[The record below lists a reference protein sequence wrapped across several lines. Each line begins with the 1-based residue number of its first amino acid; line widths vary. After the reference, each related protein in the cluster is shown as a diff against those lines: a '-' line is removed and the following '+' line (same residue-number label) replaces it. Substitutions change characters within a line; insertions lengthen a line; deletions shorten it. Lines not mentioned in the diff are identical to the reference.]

1 MVEIVLHPQQPLLRF
16 AQGGNYSAFHES
28 LYITAYVLSVNN
40 YRSVY
45 SRKVEGCLVDVMN
58 THTR

>member
-1 MVEIVLHPQQPLLRF
+1 MVEIVLHPQQPSLRL

-28 LYITAYVLSVNN
+28 LYITVYVLYVNN
-40 YRSVY
+40 YHGVY
-45 SRKVEGCLVDVMN
+45 SRKVEGCLVDVMY